1 MYIYHNIL
9 HNRRTFMISK
19 KYSSMLNNTSIIREF
34 AQYASKRAAEI
45 GAENVFNYTIG
56 NPSVPTT
63 DDFNKGLI
71 DLIQNEDSLALHG
84 YSPTLTIY
92 SVRKAVAE
100 SLNRRF
106 GMEYVPED
114 IFMTSGAAGALAHA
128 IRCVTEPGDEVITFA
143 PYFPEYVPYVDGTGA
158 VLKVVPAD
166 ITSFQINFDA
176 FLEMMNP
183 NVQAILINSPNN
195 PSGIVY
201 STETI
206 THLAQILTEKQEE
219 YGHDIYLISDEP
231 YREIVFEGTD
241 SPFISKFYDNT
252 ICCYSFSKSLS
263 LPGER
268 IGYVVVPNEVENADQ
283 VIDGM
288 EAEIPQA
295 MYDVRMDELVN
306 DFAFRMEQQGLRLE
320 DYLKYMGQSVDQFR
334 ASFMPQAEKQV
345 KIRLA
350 LEAVAA
356 AENIVASEED
366 VDAEIKR
373 IADQYKM
380 EEKQVR
386 DVVNMDDL
394 KNDLAVTKAIDF
406 IKSHANI
413 VEKAAEAEKAADA
426 E

>member
-1 MYIYHNIL
+1 
-9 HNRRTFMISK
+9 MISK

-206 THLAQILTEKQEE
+206 TRLAQILSEKQEE

-268 IGYVVVPNEVENADQ
+268 IGYVAVNPKCKDAELIINMCGQVSRFTGHNCPSSLIQLGVAKVLDETSDLSIYEKNKNILYKELTAMGYECVEPGGTFYMFPKTPIADANEFCNMTAHELDLILVPGD
-283 VIDGM
+283 
-288 EAEIPQA
+288 
-295 MYDVRMDELVN
+295 
-306 DFAFRMEQQGLRLE
+306 
-320 DYLKYMGQSVDQFR
+320 
-334 ASFMPQAEKQV
+334 SFMCPGHM
-345 KIRLA
+345 RLA
-350 LEAVAA
+350 YCTTTDMVERSLPLFE
-356 AENIVASEED
+356 
-366 VDAEIKR
+366 
-373 IADQYKM
+373 
-380 EEKQVR
+380 
-386 DVVNMDDL
+386 
-394 KNDLAVTKAIDF
+394 KAI
-406 IKSHANI
+406 KMC
-413 VEKAAEAEKAADA
+413 K
-426 E
+426 

>member
-1 MYIYHNIL
+1 
-9 HNRRTFMISK
+9 MISK

-71 DLIQNEDSLALHG
+71 DLIQNEDSLTLHG

-92 SVRKAVAE
+92 SVRKAVAD

-128 IRCVTEPGDEVITFA
+128 ISCVTEPGDEVITFA

-176 FLEMMNP
+176 FLEMLNP

-206 THLAQILTEKQEE
+206 TRLAQILTEKQEE

-268 IGYVVVPNEVENADQ
+268 IGYVAVNPKCKDAELIINMCGQVSRFTGHNCPSSLIQLGVAKVLDETSDLSIYEKNKNILYKELTAMGYECVEPGGTFYMFPKTPIADANEFCNMTAHELDLILVPGD
-283 VIDGM
+283 
-288 EAEIPQA
+288 
-295 MYDVRMDELVN
+295 
-306 DFAFRMEQQGLRLE
+306 
-320 DYLKYMGQSVDQFR
+320 
-334 ASFMPQAEKQV
+334 SFMCPGHM
-345 KIRLA
+345 RLA
-350 LEAVAA
+350 YCTTTDMVERSLPLFE
-356 AENIVASEED
+356 
-366 VDAEIKR
+366 
-373 IADQYKM
+373 
-380 EEKQVR
+380 
-386 DVVNMDDL
+386 
-394 KNDLAVTKAIDF
+394 KAI
-406 IKSHANI
+406 KMC
-413 VEKAAEAEKAADA
+413 K
-426 E
+426 

>member
-1 MYIYHNIL
+1 
-9 HNRRTFMISK
+9 MISK
-19 KYSSMLNNTSIIREF
+19 KYSAMLNNTSIIREF

-201 STETI
+201 STDTI
-206 THLAQILTEKQEE
+206 TRLAQILTEKQEE

-268 IGYVVVPNEVENADQ
+268 IGYVAVNPKCKDAELIINMCGQVSRFTGHNCPSSLIQLGVAKVLDETSDLSIYEKNKNILYKELTAMGYECVEPGGTFYMFPKTPIADANEFCNMTAHELDLILVPGD
-283 VIDGM
+283 
-288 EAEIPQA
+288 
-295 MYDVRMDELVN
+295 
-306 DFAFRMEQQGLRLE
+306 
-320 DYLKYMGQSVDQFR
+320 
-334 ASFMPQAEKQV
+334 SFMCPGHM
-345 KIRLA
+345 RLA
-350 LEAVAA
+350 YCTATDMVERSLPLFE
-356 AENIVASEED
+356 
-366 VDAEIKR
+366 
-373 IADQYKM
+373 
-380 EEKQVR
+380 
-386 DVVNMDDL
+386 
-394 KNDLAVTKAIDF
+394 KAI
-406 IKSHANI
+406 KMC
-413 VEKAAEAEKAADA
+413 K
-426 E
+426 

>member
-1 MYIYHNIL
+1 
-9 HNRRTFMISK
+9 MISK

-268 IGYVVVPNEVENADQ
+268 IGYVAVNPKCKDAELIINMCGQVSRFTGHNCPSSLIQLGVAKVLDETSDLSIYEKNKNILYKELTAMGYECVEPGGTFYMFPKTPIADANEFCNMTAHELDLILVPGD
-283 VIDGM
+283 
-288 EAEIPQA
+288 
-295 MYDVRMDELVN
+295 
-306 DFAFRMEQQGLRLE
+306 
-320 DYLKYMGQSVDQFR
+320 
-334 ASFMPQAEKQV
+334 SFMCPGHM
-345 KIRLA
+345 RLA
-350 LEAVAA
+350 YCTTTDMVERSLPLFE
-356 AENIVASEED
+356 
-366 VDAEIKR
+366 
-373 IADQYKM
+373 
-380 EEKQVR
+380 
-386 DVVNMDDL
+386 
-394 KNDLAVTKAIDF
+394 KAI
-406 IKSHANI
+406 KMC
-413 VEKAAEAEKAADA
+413 K
-426 E
+426 

>member
-1 MYIYHNIL
+1 
-9 HNRRTFMISK
+9 MISK

-206 THLAQILTEKQEE
+206 TRLAQILTEKQEE

-268 IGYVVVPNEVENADQ
+268 IGYVAVNPKCKDAELIINMCGQVSRFTGHNCPSSLIQLGVAKVLDETSDLSIYEKNTNILYKELTAMGYECVEPGGTFYMFPKTPIADANEFCNMTAHELDLILVPGD
-283 VIDGM
+283 
-288 EAEIPQA
+288 
-295 MYDVRMDELVN
+295 
-306 DFAFRMEQQGLRLE
+306 
-320 DYLKYMGQSVDQFR
+320 
-334 ASFMPQAEKQV
+334 SFMCPGHM
-345 KIRLA
+345 RLA
-350 LEAVAA
+350 YCTTTDMVERSLPLFE
-356 AENIVASEED
+356 
-366 VDAEIKR
+366 
-373 IADQYKM
+373 
-380 EEKQVR
+380 
-386 DVVNMDDL
+386 
-394 KNDLAVTKAIDF
+394 KAI
-406 IKSHANI
+406 KMC
-413 VEKAAEAEKAADA
+413 K
-426 E
+426 

>member
-1 MYIYHNIL
+1 
-9 HNRRTFMISK
+9 MISK

-206 THLAQILTEKQEE
+206 THLAQILTEKLEE

-268 IGYVVVPNEVENADQ
+268 IGYVAVNPKCKDAELIINMCGQVSRFTGHNCPSSLIQLGVAKVLDETSDLSIYEKNKNILYKELTAMGYECVEPGGTFYMFPKTPIADANEFCNMTAHELDLILVPGD
-283 VIDGM
+283 
-288 EAEIPQA
+288 
-295 MYDVRMDELVN
+295 
-306 DFAFRMEQQGLRLE
+306 
-320 DYLKYMGQSVDQFR
+320 
-334 ASFMPQAEKQV
+334 SFMCPGHM
-345 KIRLA
+345 RLA
-350 LEAVAA
+350 YCTTTDMVERSLPLFE
-356 AENIVASEED
+356 
-366 VDAEIKR
+366 
-373 IADQYKM
+373 
-380 EEKQVR
+380 
-386 DVVNMDDL
+386 
-394 KNDLAVTKAIDF
+394 KAI
-406 IKSHANI
+406 KMC
-413 VEKAAEAEKAADA
+413 K
-426 E
+426 

>member
-1 MYIYHNIL
+1 
-9 HNRRTFMISK
+9 MISK

-268 IGYVVVPNEVENADQ
+268 IGYVAVNPKCKDAELIINMCGQVSRFTGHNCPSSLIQLGVARVLDETSDLSIYEKNKNILYKELTAMGYECVEPGGTFYMFPKTPIADANEFCNMTAHELDLILVPGD
-283 VIDGM
+283 
-288 EAEIPQA
+288 
-295 MYDVRMDELVN
+295 
-306 DFAFRMEQQGLRLE
+306 
-320 DYLKYMGQSVDQFR
+320 
-334 ASFMPQAEKQV
+334 SFMCPGHM
-345 KIRLA
+345 RLA
-350 LEAVAA
+350 YCTTTDMVERSLPLFE
-356 AENIVASEED
+356 
-366 VDAEIKR
+366 
-373 IADQYKM
+373 
-380 EEKQVR
+380 
-386 DVVNMDDL
+386 
-394 KNDLAVTKAIDF
+394 KAI
-406 IKSHANI
+406 KMC
-413 VEKAAEAEKAADA
+413 K
-426 E
+426 

>member
-1 MYIYHNIL
+1 
-9 HNRRTFMISK
+9 MISK
-19 KYSSMLNNTSIIREF
+19 KYSAMLNNTSIIREF

-63 DDFNKGLI
+63 EDFNKGLI

-92 SVRKAVAE
+92 SVRKAVAD

-206 THLAQILTEKQEE
+206 TRLAQILSEKQEE

-268 IGYVVVPNEVENADQ
+268 IGYVAVNPKCKDAELIINMCGQVSRFTGHNCPSSLIQLGVAKVLDETSDLSIYEKNKNILYKELTAMGYECVEPGGTFYMFPKTPIADANEFCNMTAHELDLILVPGD
-283 VIDGM
+283 
-288 EAEIPQA
+288 
-295 MYDVRMDELVN
+295 
-306 DFAFRMEQQGLRLE
+306 
-320 DYLKYMGQSVDQFR
+320 
-334 ASFMPQAEKQV
+334 SFMCPGHM
-345 KIRLA
+345 RLA
-350 LEAVAA
+350 YCTTTDMVERSLPLFE
-356 AENIVASEED
+356 
-366 VDAEIKR
+366 
-373 IADQYKM
+373 
-380 EEKQVR
+380 
-386 DVVNMDDL
+386 
-394 KNDLAVTKAIDF
+394 KAI
-406 IKSHANI
+406 KMC
-413 VEKAAEAEKAADA
+413 K
-426 E
+426 

>member
-1 MYIYHNIL
+1 
-9 HNRRTFMISK
+9 MISK

-158 VLKVVPAD
+158 VLKVIPAD

-206 THLAQILTEKQEE
+206 TRLAQILTEKQEE

-268 IGYVVVPNEVENADQ
+268 IGYVAVNPKCKDAELIINMCGQVSRFTGHNCPSSLIQLGVAKVLDETSDLSIYEKNKNILYKELTAMGYECVEPGGTFYMFPKTPIADANEFCNMTAHELDLILVPGD
-283 VIDGM
+283 
-288 EAEIPQA
+288 
-295 MYDVRMDELVN
+295 
-306 DFAFRMEQQGLRLE
+306 
-320 DYLKYMGQSVDQFR
+320 
-334 ASFMPQAEKQV
+334 SFMCPGHM
-345 KIRLA
+345 RLA
-350 LEAVAA
+350 YCTTTDMVERSLPLFE
-356 AENIVASEED
+356 
-366 VDAEIKR
+366 
-373 IADQYKM
+373 
-380 EEKQVR
+380 
-386 DVVNMDDL
+386 
-394 KNDLAVTKAIDF
+394 KAI
-406 IKSHANI
+406 KMC
-413 VEKAAEAEKAADA
+413 K
-426 E
+426 

>member
-1 MYIYHNIL
+1 
-9 HNRRTFMISK
+9 MISK
-19 KYSSMLNNTSIIREF
+19 KYSAMLNNTSIIREF

-206 THLAQILTEKQEE
+206 TRLAQILSEKQEE

-241 SPFISKFYDNT
+241 STFISKFYDNT

-268 IGYVVVPNEVENADQ
+268 IGYVAVNPKCRDAELIINMCGQVSRFTGHNCPSSLIQLGVAKVLDETSDLSIYEKNKNILYKELTAMGYECVEPGGTFYMFPKTPIADANEFCNMTAHELDLILVPGD
-283 VIDGM
+283 
-288 EAEIPQA
+288 
-295 MYDVRMDELVN
+295 
-306 DFAFRMEQQGLRLE
+306 
-320 DYLKYMGQSVDQFR
+320 
-334 ASFMPQAEKQV
+334 SFMCPGHM
-345 KIRLA
+345 RLA
-350 LEAVAA
+350 YCTTTDMVERSLPLFE
-356 AENIVASEED
+356 
-366 VDAEIKR
+366 
-373 IADQYKM
+373 
-380 EEKQVR
+380 
-386 DVVNMDDL
+386 
-394 KNDLAVTKAIDF
+394 KAI
-406 IKSHANI
+406 KMC
-413 VEKAAEAEKAADA
+413 K
-426 E
+426 

>member
-1 MYIYHNIL
+1 
-9 HNRRTFMISK
+9 MISK

-92 SVRKAVAE
+92 SVRKAVAD

-268 IGYVVVPNEVENADQ
+268 IGYVAVNPKCKDAELIINMCGQVSRFTGHNCPSSLIQLGVAKVLDETSDLSIYEKNKNILYKELTAMGYECVGPGGTFYMFPKTPIADANEFCNMTAHELDLILVPGD
-283 VIDGM
+283 
-288 EAEIPQA
+288 
-295 MYDVRMDELVN
+295 
-306 DFAFRMEQQGLRLE
+306 
-320 DYLKYMGQSVDQFR
+320 
-334 ASFMPQAEKQV
+334 SFMCPGHM
-345 KIRLA
+345 RLA
-350 LEAVAA
+350 YCTTTDMVERSLPLFE
-356 AENIVASEED
+356 
-366 VDAEIKR
+366 
-373 IADQYKM
+373 
-380 EEKQVR
+380 
-386 DVVNMDDL
+386 
-394 KNDLAVTKAIDF
+394 KAI
-406 IKSHANI
+406 KMC
-413 VEKAAEAEKAADA
+413 K
-426 E
+426 

>member
-1 MYIYHNIL
+1 
-9 HNRRTFMISK
+9 MISK
-19 KYSSMLNNTSIIREF
+19 KYSAMLNNTSIIREF

-206 THLAQILTEKQEE
+206 TRLAHILSEKQEE

-268 IGYVVVPNEVENADQ
+268 IGYVAVNPKCKDAELIINMCGQVSRFTGHNCPSSLIQLGVAKVLDETSDLSIYEKNKNILYKELTAMGYECVEPGGTFYMFPKTPIADANEFCNMTAHELDLILVPGD
-283 VIDGM
+283 
-288 EAEIPQA
+288 
-295 MYDVRMDELVN
+295 
-306 DFAFRMEQQGLRLE
+306 
-320 DYLKYMGQSVDQFR
+320 
-334 ASFMPQAEKQV
+334 SFMCPGHM
-345 KIRLA
+345 RLA
-350 LEAVAA
+350 YCTTTDMVERSLPLFE
-356 AENIVASEED
+356 
-366 VDAEIKR
+366 
-373 IADQYKM
+373 
-380 EEKQVR
+380 
-386 DVVNMDDL
+386 
-394 KNDLAVTKAIDF
+394 KAI
-406 IKSHANI
+406 KMC
-413 VEKAAEAEKAADA
+413 K
-426 E
+426 

>member
-71 DLIQNEDSLALHG
+71 DLIQNEDSLTLHG

-92 SVRKAVAE
+92 SVRKAVAD

-206 THLAQILTEKQEE
+206 THLAQILTEKQKE

-268 IGYVVVPNEVENADQ
+268 IGYVAVNPKCKDAELIINMCGQVSRFTGHNCPSSLIQLGVAKVLDETSDLSIYEKNKNILYKELTAMGYECVEPGGTFYMFPKTPIADANEFCNMTAHELDLILVPGD
-283 VIDGM
+283 
-288 EAEIPQA
+288 
-295 MYDVRMDELVN
+295 
-306 DFAFRMEQQGLRLE
+306 
-320 DYLKYMGQSVDQFR
+320 
-334 ASFMPQAEKQV
+334 SFMCPGHM
-345 KIRLA
+345 RLA
-350 LEAVAA
+350 YCTTTDMVERSLPLFE
-356 AENIVASEED
+356 
-366 VDAEIKR
+366 
-373 IADQYKM
+373 
-380 EEKQVR
+380 
-386 DVVNMDDL
+386 
-394 KNDLAVTKAIDF
+394 KAIEMC
-406 IKSHANI
+406 K
-413 VEKAAEAEKAADA
+413 
-426 E
+426 

>member
-1 MYIYHNIL
+1 
-9 HNRRTFMISK
+9 MISK

-166 ITSFQINFDA
+166 ITSFQINFDT

-268 IGYVVVPNEVENADQ
+268 IGYVAVNPKCKDAELIINMCGQVSRFTGHNCPSSLIQLGVAKVLDETSDLSIYEKNKNILYKELTAMGYECVEPGGTFYMFPKTPIADANEFCNMTAHELDLILVPGD
-283 VIDGM
+283 
-288 EAEIPQA
+288 
-295 MYDVRMDELVN
+295 
-306 DFAFRMEQQGLRLE
+306 
-320 DYLKYMGQSVDQFR
+320 
-334 ASFMPQAEKQV
+334 SFMCPGHM
-345 KIRLA
+345 RLA
-350 LEAVAA
+350 YCTTTDMVERSLPLFE
-356 AENIVASEED
+356 
-366 VDAEIKR
+366 
-373 IADQYKM
+373 
-380 EEKQVR
+380 
-386 DVVNMDDL
+386 
-394 KNDLAVTKAIDF
+394 KAI
-406 IKSHANI
+406 KMC
-413 VEKAAEAEKAADA
+413 K
-426 E
+426 

>member
-1 MYIYHNIL
+1 
-9 HNRRTFMISK
+9 MISK
-19 KYSSMLNNTSIIREF
+19 KYSAMLNNTSIIREF

-166 ITSFQINFDA
+166 TTSFQINFDA

-206 THLAQILTEKQEE
+206 TRLAQILSEKQEE

-268 IGYVVVPNEVENADQ
+268 IGYVAVNPKCKDAELIINMCGQVSRFTGHNCPSSLIQLGVAKVLDETSDLSIYEKNKNILYKELTAMGYECVEPGGTFYMFPKTPIADANEFCNMTAHELDLILVPGD
-283 VIDGM
+283 
-288 EAEIPQA
+288 
-295 MYDVRMDELVN
+295 
-306 DFAFRMEQQGLRLE
+306 
-320 DYLKYMGQSVDQFR
+320 
-334 ASFMPQAEKQV
+334 SFMCPGHM
-345 KIRLA
+345 RLA
-350 LEAVAA
+350 YCTTTDMVERSLPLFE
-356 AENIVASEED
+356 
-366 VDAEIKR
+366 
-373 IADQYKM
+373 
-380 EEKQVR
+380 
-386 DVVNMDDL
+386 
-394 KNDLAVTKAIDF
+394 KAIK
-406 IKSHANI
+406 ICK
-413 VEKAAEAEKAADA
+413 
-426 E
+426 

>member
-1 MYIYHNIL
+1 
-9 HNRRTFMISK
+9 MISK
-19 KYSSMLNNTSIIREF
+19 KYSAMLNNTSIIREF

-106 GMEYVPED
+106 GMKYVPED

-166 ITSFQINFDA
+166 TTSFQINFDA

-183 NVQAILINSPNN
+183 NIQAILINSPNN

-201 STETI
+201 STKTI
-206 THLAQILTEKQEE
+206 TRLAQILSEKQEE

-231 YREIVFEGTD
+231 YREIVFAGTD

-268 IGYVVVPNEVENADQ
+268 IGYVAVNPKCKDAELIINMCGQVSRFTGHNCPSSLIQLGVAKVLDETSDLSIYEKNKNILYKELTAMGYECVEPGGTFYMFPKTPIADANEFCNMTAHELDLILVPGD
-283 VIDGM
+283 
-288 EAEIPQA
+288 
-295 MYDVRMDELVN
+295 
-306 DFAFRMEQQGLRLE
+306 
-320 DYLKYMGQSVDQFR
+320 
-334 ASFMPQAEKQV
+334 SFMCPGHM
-345 KIRLA
+345 RLA
-350 LEAVAA
+350 YCTTTDMVERSLPLFE
-356 AENIVASEED
+356 
-366 VDAEIKR
+366 
-373 IADQYKM
+373 
-380 EEKQVR
+380 
-386 DVVNMDDL
+386 
-394 KNDLAVTKAIDF
+394 KAI
-406 IKSHANI
+406 KMC
-413 VEKAAEAEKAADA
+413 K
-426 E
+426 

>member
-1 MYIYHNIL
+1 
-9 HNRRTFMISK
+9 MISK
-19 KYSSMLNNTSIIREF
+19 KYSAMLNNTSIIREF

-176 FLEMMNP
+176 LLEMMNP

-268 IGYVVVPNEVENADQ
+268 IGYVAVNPKCKDAELIINMCGQVSRFTGHNCPSSLIQLGVAKVLDETSDLSIYEKNKNILYKELTAMGYECVEPGGTFYMFPKTPIADANEFCNMTAHELDLILVPGD
-283 VIDGM
+283 
-288 EAEIPQA
+288 
-295 MYDVRMDELVN
+295 
-306 DFAFRMEQQGLRLE
+306 
-320 DYLKYMGQSVDQFR
+320 
-334 ASFMPQAEKQV
+334 SFMCPGHM
-345 KIRLA
+345 RLA
-350 LEAVAA
+350 YCTTTDMVERSLPLFE
-356 AENIVASEED
+356 
-366 VDAEIKR
+366 
-373 IADQYKM
+373 
-380 EEKQVR
+380 
-386 DVVNMDDL
+386 
-394 KNDLAVTKAIDF
+394 KAI
-406 IKSHANI
+406 KMC
-413 VEKAAEAEKAADA
+413 K
-426 E
+426 

>member
-1 MYIYHNIL
+1 
-9 HNRRTFMISK
+9 MISK

-92 SVRKAVAE
+92 SVRKAVAD

-206 THLAQILTEKQEE
+206 THLAQILTEKQKE

-241 SPFISKFYDNT
+241 SPFISKFYDNI

-268 IGYVVVPNEVENADQ
+268 IGYVAVNPKCKDAELIINMCGQVSRFTGHNCPSSLIQLGVARVLDETSDLSIYEKNKNILYKELTAMGYECVEPGGTFYMFPKTPIADANEFCNMTAHELDLILVPGD
-283 VIDGM
+283 
-288 EAEIPQA
+288 
-295 MYDVRMDELVN
+295 
-306 DFAFRMEQQGLRLE
+306 
-320 DYLKYMGQSVDQFR
+320 
-334 ASFMPQAEKQV
+334 SFMCPGHM
-345 KIRLA
+345 RLA
-350 LEAVAA
+350 YCTTTDMVERSLPLFE
-356 AENIVASEED
+356 
-366 VDAEIKR
+366 
-373 IADQYKM
+373 
-380 EEKQVR
+380 
-386 DVVNMDDL
+386 
-394 KNDLAVTKAIDF
+394 KAI
-406 IKSHANI
+406 KMC
-413 VEKAAEAEKAADA
+413 K
-426 E
+426 

>member
-1 MYIYHNIL
+1 
-9 HNRRTFMISK
+9 MISK

-92 SVRKAVAE
+92 SVRKAVAD

-268 IGYVVVPNEVENADQ
+268 IGYVAVNPKCKDAELIINMCGQVSRFTGHNCPSSLIQLGVAKVLDETSDLSIYEKNKNILYKELTAMGYECVEPGGTFYMFPKTPIADANEFCNMTAHELDLILVPGV
-283 VIDGM
+283 
-288 EAEIPQA
+288 
-295 MYDVRMDELVN
+295 
-306 DFAFRMEQQGLRLE
+306 
-320 DYLKYMGQSVDQFR
+320 
-334 ASFMPQAEKQV
+334 SFMCPGHM
-345 KIRLA
+345 RLA
-350 LEAVAA
+350 YCTTTDMVERSLPLFE
-356 AENIVASEED
+356 
-366 VDAEIKR
+366 
-373 IADQYKM
+373 
-380 EEKQVR
+380 
-386 DVVNMDDL
+386 
-394 KNDLAVTKAIDF
+394 KAI
-406 IKSHANI
+406 KMC
-413 VEKAAEAEKAADA
+413 K
-426 E
+426 

>member
-1 MYIYHNIL
+1 
-9 HNRRTFMISK
+9 MISK

-92 SVRKAVAE
+92 SVRKAVAD

-166 ITSFQINFDA
+166 ITSFQINFNA

-206 THLAQILTEKQEE
+206 TRLAQILPEKQEE

-268 IGYVVVPNEVENADQ
+268 IGYVAVNPKCKDAELIINMCGQVSRFTGHNCPSSLIQLGVARVLDETSDLSIYEKNKNILYKELTAMGYECVEPGGTFYMFPKTPIANANEFCNMTAHELDLILVPGD
-283 VIDGM
+283 
-288 EAEIPQA
+288 
-295 MYDVRMDELVN
+295 
-306 DFAFRMEQQGLRLE
+306 
-320 DYLKYMGQSVDQFR
+320 
-334 ASFMPQAEKQV
+334 SFMCPGHM
-345 KIRLA
+345 RLA
-350 LEAVAA
+350 YCTTTDMVERSLPLFE
-356 AENIVASEED
+356 
-366 VDAEIKR
+366 
-373 IADQYKM
+373 
-380 EEKQVR
+380 
-386 DVVNMDDL
+386 
-394 KNDLAVTKAIDF
+394 KAI
-406 IKSHANI
+406 KMC
-413 VEKAAEAEKAADA
+413 K
-426 E
+426 

>member
-1 MYIYHNIL
+1 
-9 HNRRTFMISK
+9 MISK

-92 SVRKAVAE
+92 SVRKAVAD

-268 IGYVVVPNEVENADQ
+268 IGYVA
-283 VIDGM
+283 
-288 EAEIPQA
+288 
-295 MYDVRMDELVN
+295 VN
-306 DFAFRMEQQGLRLE
+306 P
-320 DYLKYMGQSVDQFR
+320 KC
-334 ASFMPQAEKQV
+334 K
-345 KIRLA
+345 
-350 LEAVAA
+350 
-356 AENIVASEED
+356 
-366 VDAEIKR
+366 DAELIINMCGQVSRFTGHNCPSSLIQLGVAKVLDETSDLSIYEKNKNILYKELTAMGYECVEPGGTFYMFPRALIEDANEFCWRAAKELNLIIVPGDSFLCPGHFR
-373 IADQYKM
+373 ISYC
-380 EEKQVR
+380 
-386 DVVNMDDL
+386 
-394 KNDLAVTKAIDF
+394 VTTDM
-406 IKSHANI
+406 
-413 VEKAAEAEKAADA
+413 VEKAIPLFEKLYKLYR
-426 E
+426 

>member
-1 MYIYHNIL
+1 
-9 HNRRTFMISK
+9 MISK
-19 KYSSMLNNTSIIREF
+19 KSMLNNTSIIREF

-71 DLIQNEDSLALHG
+71 DLIQNEDSLTLHG

-92 SVRKAVAE
+92 SVRKAVAD

-268 IGYVVVPNEVENADQ
+268 IGYVAVNPKCKDAELIINMCGQVSRFTGHNCPSSLIQLGVAKVLDETSDLSIYEKNKNILYKELTAMGYECVEPGGTFYMFPKTPIADANEFCNMTAHELDLILVPGD
-283 VIDGM
+283 
-288 EAEIPQA
+288 
-295 MYDVRMDELVN
+295 
-306 DFAFRMEQQGLRLE
+306 
-320 DYLKYMGQSVDQFR
+320 
-334 ASFMPQAEKQV
+334 SFMCPGHM
-345 KIRLA
+345 RLA
-350 LEAVAA
+350 YCTTTDMVERSLPLFE
-356 AENIVASEED
+356 
-366 VDAEIKR
+366 
-373 IADQYKM
+373 
-380 EEKQVR
+380 
-386 DVVNMDDL
+386 
-394 KNDLAVTKAIDF
+394 KAI
-406 IKSHANI
+406 KMC
-413 VEKAAEAEKAADA
+413 K
-426 E
+426 

>member
-1 MYIYHNIL
+1 
-9 HNRRTFMISK
+9 MISK

-183 NVQAILINSPNN
+183 NVQAILINWPNN

-268 IGYVVVPNEVENADQ
+268 IGYVAVNPKCKDAELIINMCGQVSRFTGHNCPSSLIQLGVARVLDETSDLSIYEKNKNILYKELTAMGYECVEPGGTFYMFPKTPIADANEFCNMTAHELDLILVPGD
-283 VIDGM
+283 
-288 EAEIPQA
+288 
-295 MYDVRMDELVN
+295 
-306 DFAFRMEQQGLRLE
+306 
-320 DYLKYMGQSVDQFR
+320 
-334 ASFMPQAEKQV
+334 SFMCPGHM
-345 KIRLA
+345 RLA
-350 LEAVAA
+350 YCTTTDMVERSLPLFE
-356 AENIVASEED
+356 
-366 VDAEIKR
+366 
-373 IADQYKM
+373 
-380 EEKQVR
+380 
-386 DVVNMDDL
+386 
-394 KNDLAVTKAIDF
+394 KAI
-406 IKSHANI
+406 KMC
-413 VEKAAEAEKAADA
+413 K
-426 E
+426 

>member
-1 MYIYHNIL
+1 
-9 HNRRTFMISK
+9 MISK

-206 THLAQILTEKQEE
+206 TRLAKILSEKQEE

-268 IGYVVVPNEVENADQ
+268 IGYVAVNPKCKDAELIINMCGQVSRFTGHNCPSSLIQLGVAKVLDETSDLSIYEKNKNILYKELTAMGYECVEPGGTFYMFPKTPIADANEFCNMTAHELDLILVPGD
-283 VIDGM
+283 
-288 EAEIPQA
+288 
-295 MYDVRMDELVN
+295 
-306 DFAFRMEQQGLRLE
+306 
-320 DYLKYMGQSVDQFR
+320 
-334 ASFMPQAEKQV
+334 SFMCPGHM
-345 KIRLA
+345 RLA
-350 LEAVAA
+350 YCTTTDMVERSLPLFE
-356 AENIVASEED
+356 
-366 VDAEIKR
+366 
-373 IADQYKM
+373 
-380 EEKQVR
+380 
-386 DVVNMDDL
+386 
-394 KNDLAVTKAIDF
+394 KAI
-406 IKSHANI
+406 KMC
-413 VEKAAEAEKAADA
+413 K
-426 E
+426 

>member
-1 MYIYHNIL
+1 
-9 HNRRTFMISK
+9 MISK

-268 IGYVVVPNEVENADQ
+268 IGYVAVNPKCKDAELIINMCGQVSRFTGHNCPSSLIQLGVARVLDETSDLSIYERNKNILYKELTAMGYECVEPGGTFYMFPKTPIADANEFCNMTAHELDLILVPGD
-283 VIDGM
+283 
-288 EAEIPQA
+288 
-295 MYDVRMDELVN
+295 
-306 DFAFRMEQQGLRLE
+306 
-320 DYLKYMGQSVDQFR
+320 
-334 ASFMPQAEKQV
+334 SFMCPGHM
-345 KIRLA
+345 RLA
-350 LEAVAA
+350 YCTTTDMVERSLPLFE
-356 AENIVASEED
+356 
-366 VDAEIKR
+366 
-373 IADQYKM
+373 
-380 EEKQVR
+380 
-386 DVVNMDDL
+386 
-394 KNDLAVTKAIDF
+394 KAI
-406 IKSHANI
+406 KMC
-413 VEKAAEAEKAADA
+413 K
-426 E
+426 

>member
-1 MYIYHNIL
+1 
-9 HNRRTFMISK
+9 MISK
-19 KYSSMLNNTSIIREF
+19 KYSAMLNNTSIIREF

-92 SVRKAVAE
+92 SVRKAVAD

-128 IRCVTEPGDEVITFA
+128 IRCVTEPGNEVITFA

-206 THLAQILTEKQEE
+206 TRLAQILSAKQEE

-231 YREIVFEGTD
+231 YREIVFAGTD

-268 IGYVVVPNEVENADQ
+268 IGYVAVNPKCKDAELIINMCGQVSRFTGHNCPSSLIQLGVAKVLDETSDLSIYEKNKNILYKELTAMGYECVEPGGTFYMFPKTPIADANEFCNMTAHELDLILVPGD
-283 VIDGM
+283 
-288 EAEIPQA
+288 
-295 MYDVRMDELVN
+295 
-306 DFAFRMEQQGLRLE
+306 
-320 DYLKYMGQSVDQFR
+320 
-334 ASFMPQAEKQV
+334 SFMCPGHM
-345 KIRLA
+345 RLA
-350 LEAVAA
+350 YCTTTDMVERSLPLFE
-356 AENIVASEED
+356 
-366 VDAEIKR
+366 
-373 IADQYKM
+373 
-380 EEKQVR
+380 
-386 DVVNMDDL
+386 
-394 KNDLAVTKAIDF
+394 KAI
-406 IKSHANI
+406 KMC
-413 VEKAAEAEKAADA
+413 K
-426 E
+426 

>member
-1 MYIYHNIL
+1 
-9 HNRRTFMISK
+9 MISK

-71 DLIQNEDSLALHG
+71 DLIQNEDSLTLHG

-92 SVRKAVAE
+92 SVRKAVAD

-201 STETI
+201 STDTI
-206 THLAQILTEKQEE
+206 TRLAQILTEKQEE

-268 IGYVVVPNEVENADQ
+268 IGYVAVNPKCKDAELIINMCGQVSRFTGHNCPSSLIQLGVAKVLDETSDLSIYEKNKNILYKELTAMGYECVEPGGTFYMFPKTPIADANEFCNMTAHELDLILVPGD
-283 VIDGM
+283 
-288 EAEIPQA
+288 
-295 MYDVRMDELVN
+295 
-306 DFAFRMEQQGLRLE
+306 
-320 DYLKYMGQSVDQFR
+320 
-334 ASFMPQAEKQV
+334 SFMCPGHM
-345 KIRLA
+345 RLA
-350 LEAVAA
+350 YCTTTDMVERSLPLFE
-356 AENIVASEED
+356 
-366 VDAEIKR
+366 
-373 IADQYKM
+373 
-380 EEKQVR
+380 
-386 DVVNMDDL
+386 
-394 KNDLAVTKAIDF
+394 KAI
-406 IKSHANI
+406 KMC
-413 VEKAAEAEKAADA
+413 K
-426 E
+426 

>member
-1 MYIYHNIL
+1 
-9 HNRRTFMISK
+9 MISK

-71 DLIQNEDSLALHG
+71 DLIQNEDSLTLHG

-92 SVRKAVAE
+92 SVRKAVAD
-100 SLNRRF
+100 SLSRRF

-268 IGYVVVPNEVENADQ
+268 IGYVAVNPKCKDAELIINMCGQVSRFTGHNCPSSLIQLGVAKVLDETSDLSIYEKNKNILYKELTAMGYECVEPGGTFYMFPKTPIADANEFCNMTAHELDLILVPGD
-283 VIDGM
+283 
-288 EAEIPQA
+288 
-295 MYDVRMDELVN
+295 
-306 DFAFRMEQQGLRLE
+306 
-320 DYLKYMGQSVDQFR
+320 
-334 ASFMPQAEKQV
+334 SFMCPGHM
-345 KIRLA
+345 RLA
-350 LEAVAA
+350 YCTTTDMVERSLPLFE
-356 AENIVASEED
+356 
-366 VDAEIKR
+366 
-373 IADQYKM
+373 
-380 EEKQVR
+380 
-386 DVVNMDDL
+386 
-394 KNDLAVTKAIDF
+394 KAI
-406 IKSHANI
+406 KMC
-413 VEKAAEAEKAADA
+413 K
-426 E
+426 

>member
-1 MYIYHNIL
+1 
-9 HNRRTFMISK
+9 MISK
-19 KYSSMLNNTSIIREF
+19 KYSAMLNNTSIIREF

-206 THLAQILTEKQEE
+206 TRLAQILSEKQEE

-241 SPFISKFYDNT
+241 SPFISKFYDNA

-268 IGYVVVPNEVENADQ
+268 IGYVAVNPKCRDAELIINMCGQVSRFTGHNCPSSLIQLGVAKVLDETSDLSIYEKNKNILYKELTAMGYECVEPGGTFYMFPKTPIADANEFCNMTAHELDLILVPGD
-283 VIDGM
+283 
-288 EAEIPQA
+288 
-295 MYDVRMDELVN
+295 
-306 DFAFRMEQQGLRLE
+306 
-320 DYLKYMGQSVDQFR
+320 
-334 ASFMPQAEKQV
+334 SFMCPGHM
-345 KIRLA
+345 RLA
-350 LEAVAA
+350 YCTTTDMVERSLPLFE
-356 AENIVASEED
+356 
-366 VDAEIKR
+366 
-373 IADQYKM
+373 
-380 EEKQVR
+380 
-386 DVVNMDDL
+386 
-394 KNDLAVTKAIDF
+394 KAI
-406 IKSHANI
+406 KMC
-413 VEKAAEAEKAADA
+413 K
-426 E
+426 

>member
-1 MYIYHNIL
+1 
-9 HNRRTFMISK
+9 MISK

-71 DLIQNEDSLALHG
+71 DLIQNEDSLTLHG

-92 SVRKAVAE
+92 SVRKAVAD

-158 VLKVVPAD
+158 VLKVVLAD

-206 THLAQILTEKQEE
+206 TRLAQILTEKQEE

-268 IGYVVVPNEVENADQ
+268 IGYVAVNPKCKDAELIINMCGQVSRFTGHNCPSSLIQLGVAKVLDETSDLSIYEKNKNILYKELTAMGYECVEPGGTFYMFPKTPIADANEFCNMTAHELDLILVPGD
-283 VIDGM
+283 
-288 EAEIPQA
+288 
-295 MYDVRMDELVN
+295 
-306 DFAFRMEQQGLRLE
+306 
-320 DYLKYMGQSVDQFR
+320 
-334 ASFMPQAEKQV
+334 SFMCPGHM
-345 KIRLA
+345 RLA
-350 LEAVAA
+350 YCTTTDMVERSLPLFE
-356 AENIVASEED
+356 
-366 VDAEIKR
+366 
-373 IADQYKM
+373 
-380 EEKQVR
+380 
-386 DVVNMDDL
+386 
-394 KNDLAVTKAIDF
+394 KAI
-406 IKSHANI
+406 KMC
-413 VEKAAEAEKAADA
+413 K
-426 E
+426 

>member
-1 MYIYHNIL
+1 
-9 HNRRTFMISK
+9 MISK
-19 KYSSMLNNTSIIREF
+19 KYSAMLNNTSIIREF

-63 DDFNKGLI
+63 DDFNRGLI

-92 SVRKAVAE
+92 SVRKAVAD

-106 GMEYVPED
+106 GMEYIPED

-206 THLAQILTEKQEE
+206 TRLAQILTEKQEE

-268 IGYVVVPNEVENADQ
+268 IGYVAVNPKCKDAELIINMCGQVSRFTGHNCPSSLIQLGVAKVLDETSDLSIYEKNKNILYKELTAMGYECVEPGGTFYMFPKTPIADANAFCNMTAHELDLILVPGD
-283 VIDGM
+283 
-288 EAEIPQA
+288 
-295 MYDVRMDELVN
+295 
-306 DFAFRMEQQGLRLE
+306 
-320 DYLKYMGQSVDQFR
+320 
-334 ASFMPQAEKQV
+334 SFMCPGHM
-345 KIRLA
+345 RLA
-350 LEAVAA
+350 YCTTTDMVERSLPLFE
-356 AENIVASEED
+356 
-366 VDAEIKR
+366 
-373 IADQYKM
+373 
-380 EEKQVR
+380 
-386 DVVNMDDL
+386 
-394 KNDLAVTKAIDF
+394 KAI
-406 IKSHANI
+406 KMC
-413 VEKAAEAEKAADA
+413 K
-426 E
+426 

>member
-1 MYIYHNIL
+1 
-9 HNRRTFMISK
+9 MISK

-92 SVRKAVAE
+92 SVRKAVAD

-206 THLAQILTEKQEE
+206 TRLAQILTEKQEE

-268 IGYVVVPNEVENADQ
+268 IGYVAVNPKCKDAELIINMCGQVSRFTGHNCPSSLIQLGVARVLDETSDLSIYEKNKNILYKELTAMGYECVEPGGTFYMFPKTPIADANEFCNMTAHELDLILVPGD
-283 VIDGM
+283 
-288 EAEIPQA
+288 
-295 MYDVRMDELVN
+295 
-306 DFAFRMEQQGLRLE
+306 
-320 DYLKYMGQSVDQFR
+320 
-334 ASFMPQAEKQV
+334 SFMCPGHM
-345 KIRLA
+345 RLA
-350 LEAVAA
+350 YCTTTDMVERSLPLFE
-356 AENIVASEED
+356 
-366 VDAEIKR
+366 
-373 IADQYKM
+373 
-380 EEKQVR
+380 
-386 DVVNMDDL
+386 
-394 KNDLAVTKAIDF
+394 KAI
-406 IKSHANI
+406 KMC
-413 VEKAAEAEKAADA
+413 K
-426 E
+426 